1 MGKTEPSTKYDSI
14 LAAALTLFTT
24 HGFHGTPTS
33 RIAQEAGVAT
43 GTLFHH
49 FESKE
54 ALIDTLYLSIKEELA
69 FALRRGLEDG
79 QTVQANVKQL
89 WLNTLRWIQLHPVEH
104 QFLTQFGSSTA
115 ISTLSKEQAMTDT
128 AFMAALVER
137 GKREGILKDLPTELL
152 GELHYAMTQAAA
164 RYFLTHPDRF
174 ENAQHLERAFEAYWD
189 AIKT

>member
-1 MGKTEPSTKYDSI
+1 MDKTEPSTKYDSI

-24 HGFHGTPTS
+24 HGFQGAPTS

-54 ALIDTLYLSIKEELA
+54 ALINALYLSIKEELA
-69 FALRRGLEDG
+69 AALRHGLEDD
-79 QTVQANVKQL
+79 QTVESNVKQL
-89 WLNTLRWIQLHPVEH
+89 WLNTLRWILSHPVEH

-115 ISTLSKEQAMTDT
+115 ISALSKEQAMTDT

-137 GKREGILKDLPTELL
+137 GKREGIIKNLPTELL

-164 RYFLTHPDRF
+164 RYFLTHPERF
-174 ENAQHLERAFEAYWD
+174 EDAQQLERTFEAYWD